1 VLGSTSGAV
10 LNIDSCSDLP
20 VFFASFEIMIS
31 VIYETFLLPQWR
43 KFVEHVLA
51 SVEDS
56 FVFLDV

>member
-10 LNIDSCSDLP
+10 LNIESCSDLLD
-20 VFFASFEIMIS
+20 FAIFEIMIS
-31 VIYETFLLPQWR
+31 AIYETFLLPQWR

-51 SVEDS
+51 SIEDS